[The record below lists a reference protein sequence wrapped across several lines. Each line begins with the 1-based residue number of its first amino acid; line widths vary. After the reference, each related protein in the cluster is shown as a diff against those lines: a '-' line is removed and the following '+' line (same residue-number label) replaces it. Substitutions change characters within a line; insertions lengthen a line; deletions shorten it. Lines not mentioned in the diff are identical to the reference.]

1 MAKENSYK
9 IHYIN
14 EKCKISTMYAE
25 DVNDYIYTHICNY
38 TYAFHTKMGNLN
50 AKVHTADISEW

>member
-14 EKCKISTMYAE
+14 EKCKISTVYAE
-25 DVNDYIYTHICNY
+25 DVKIAHIYTYVITLMHSIQRWE
-38 TYAFHTKMGNLN
+38 
-50 AKVHTADISEW
+50 I